1 MNVGR
6 AFKFVFDD
14 PRWLLKLFIG
24 GLFAVAAGFLN
35 FIPILGQVVAF
46 AGGLVVTGYSL
57 ILVRR
62 VMDGYDTPL
71 PEWDDIGGLL
81 TFGLKGFVVQLGW
94 SLPLIVLG
102 LAVLLPGIVVENSG
116 LIALGALAVLVLAL
130 ATLLIAPAGL
140 GRLAAT
146 GSIGEGLNIRLILEM
161 VRNNL
166 GDYVLLAL
174 AAVGALLIGVAGFLI
189 FVVGGLL
196 TFPYALLVIA
206 HLTGQAYFRS
216 ISTLPAPAVAA
227 AAERPYLEP

>member
-216 ISTLPAPAVAA
+216 TSTLPAPAVAA